1 MLVHGHRKDHT
12 IKIIYHLYIGKIH
25 IFTKIDSNIFDARKE
40 NLYPQHTEGLNDNV
54 ELLKTTKDNFICEL
68 KQLVTEAESYVISLC
83 DLCFPKC

>member
-1 MLVHGHRKDHT
+1 M
-12 IKIIYHLYIGKIH
+12 
-25 IFTKIDSNIFDARKE
+25 FTKIDGNIFDGRKE

-83 DLCFPKC
+83 YLCFPK